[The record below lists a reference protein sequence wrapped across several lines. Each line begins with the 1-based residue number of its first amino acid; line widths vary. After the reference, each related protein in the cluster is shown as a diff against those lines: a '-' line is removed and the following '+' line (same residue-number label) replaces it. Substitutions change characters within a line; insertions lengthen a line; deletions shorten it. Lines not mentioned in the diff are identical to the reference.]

1 MEYYKILRALH
12 IDILNHL
19 GMDADSILFPTVV
32 RRLSKYSKDPLI
44 GS

>member
-12 IDILNHL
+12 IDSLNHL
-19 GMDADSILFPTVV
+19 EWIPILFPTVV

-44 GS
+44 GP